1 MGLLNPEKDIKGQK
15 HILAYITP
23 GEADTLQDLGAE
35 EVLTSEG
42 IPAYPPPGE
51 RGGGGYMGSSSGAP
65 PGERGGA
72 GPTFAEQAAFSA
84 PSQPSGPDPHGGD
97 WNVTTAS
104 GDVFAPDD
112 PLLGEK
118 TDFYEEPQSIVD
130 AYMKYG
136 LIPNAFRL
144 GKAGLEKLG
153 EFSSDLQE
161 KAMTWSLENRLQKE
175 FKKPTYDPEAAAY
188 GIYDDKV
195 VDLQADLQGIKDGT
209 FTQTDF
215 TAKYGSG
222 DASNPLDANYDP
234 SLARGDGERQLMNEL
249 APYASYAV
257 ANQTPEESQVDKW
270 FASNQTGTGLD
281 PNYMNTYNTAK
292 ANIAATLDM
301 TPTDQQFGY
310 SDNPYGG
317 LTAQNL
323 TTNPF
328 NIPYMQNTGL
338 I

>member
-118 TDFYEEPQSIVD
+118 TDYIEPTQANLLD
-130 AYMKYG
+130 LYMQYG
-136 LIPNAFRL
+136 AIPNAFRL

-153 EFSSDLQE
+153 ELGSGLQE
-161 KAMTWSLENRLQKE
+161 KAMTWSLENRIKSQMKNLDLDNPNSMNNPKL
-175 FKKPTYDPEAAAY
+175 
-188 GIYDDKV
+188 
-195 VDLQADLQGIKDGT
+195 VDLQIDLQGVKDGT

-215 TAKYGSG
+215 TEKYGSG
-222 DASNPLDANYDP
+222 DVSDQGG
-234 SLARGDGERQLMNEL
+234 GDGERQLMNEL
-249 APYASYAV
+249 APYASYAI

-292 ANIAATLDM
+292 AQIANTLGMVD
-301 TPTDQQFGY
+301 TSNQFGY
-310 SDNPYGG
+310 SSDPYGG

-323 TTNPF
+323 ATNPY
-328 NIPYMQNTGL
+328 NIDWMQQRGL

>member
-23 GEADTLQDLGAE
+23 GEANTLQDLGAE

-51 RGGGGYMGSSSGAP
+51 RGGGGYMGSSSAP
-65 PGERGGA
+65 PGEVGGP
-72 GPTFAEQAAFSA
+72 GPTFAEQTAFSA
-84 PSQPSGPDPHGGD
+84 PTQPSGPDPHGGD

-104 GDVFAPDD
+104 GDVFAVDD

-118 TDFYEEPQSIVD
+118 TDFYEEPES
-130 AYMKYG
+130 AFEKAKNFYLEYG
-136 LIPNAFRL
+136 LVPNAFRL

-161 KAMTWSLENRLQKE
+161 KAMTWGLENRLQKE
-175 FKKPTYDPEAAAY
+175 FQKPTYDPEAAAY

-222 DASNPLDANYDP
+222 DVSDQGG
-234 SLARGDGERQLMNEL
+234 GDGERQLMNEL

-257 ANQTPEESQVDKW
+257 ANQTPVESQVDKW
-270 FASNQTGTGLD
+270 FAGNQAGTGLSTD
-281 PNYMNTYNTAK
+281 YMNTYNTAK
-292 ANIAATLDM
+292 AQIANTLGMVD
-301 TPTDQQFGY
+301 TSNQFGY
-310 SDNPYGG
+310 SSDPYGG

-323 TTNPF
+323 ATNPF
-328 NIPYMQNTGL
+328 DINWMQQRGL